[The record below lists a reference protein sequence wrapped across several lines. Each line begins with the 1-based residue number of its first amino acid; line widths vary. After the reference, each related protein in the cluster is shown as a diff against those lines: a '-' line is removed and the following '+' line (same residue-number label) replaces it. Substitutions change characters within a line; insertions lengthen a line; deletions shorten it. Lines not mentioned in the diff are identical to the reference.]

1 MRMNLI
7 SITVEKS
14 MTTRYLTTEPPLDP
28 PEPIDYKALS
38 RKRDQMQEYTYEQYR
53 YDEEML
59 QEEINTWRMYDAL
72 EDSLIE
78 MEGK

>member
-1 MRMNLI
+1 
-7 SITVEKS
+7 

-72 EDSLIE
+72 EDSLLE